1 MKTHQVPE
9 GSWEKVV
16 HDHASTWLA
25 TWIEVLTG
33 KRKYVWLHDSS
44 TLRQNNDREKYDKA
58 DRLGNHIN
66 KIQTEII
73 KRMITA
79 RDLGHRKLATVC
91 YLISKLA
98 MRVGD
103 EKDPE
108 EADTVGASTLRVEH
122 IRFPEA

>member
-1 MKTHQVPE
+1 MGRGQHPLRGRWKPRVRPEDVILNLGEDASVPE

-73 KRMITA
+73 KRMITHA
-79 RDLGHRKLATVC
+79 
-91 YLISKLA
+91 I
-98 MRVGD
+98 
-103 EKDPE
+103 
-108 EADTVGASTLRVEH
+108 
-122 IRFPEA
+122 